1 MICIKCGAD
10 VPDAPYCCQCGWK
23 QSNNPEKRTKRG
35 NGQGHVWKRGRVWYA
50 QVTLYSEAK
59 IEDGKKV
66 YRQKRRSK
74 GGFKTKKEALDY
86 LQTLSGPSGRRAPT
100 LLELY
105 NAWEENDLPKLSE
118 SKQSGYKKARKRLD
132 DIMGRR
138 IDSLTTAELQELVN
152 REASSYYTARD
163 MKTLLSHLYKK
174 ALPDQFVQSN
184 LSQYIVLP
192 SLEEKEA
199 EAFTEEEVKK
209 MWEAFASGETF
220 IGYLLLMIY
229 SGMMPGELFACHKD
243 MIDFDRCEIWGCGK
257 KTKKRKKETPIVFP
271 EFIRPVLA
279 ELCEWKGGDMLQP
292 QYETEWY
299 DTYHEEVKRIGVRD
313 LPPYS
318 CRHTTGTEAA
328 RLNLSAPVI
337 QNIMRHSKITTTQ
350 KYIHLGAEDA
360 HRGVNQLKQAE

>member
-1 MICIKCGAD
+1 
-10 VPDAPYCCQCGWK
+10 
-23 QSNNPEKRTKRG
+23 
-35 NGQGHVWKRGRVWYA
+35 
-50 QVTLYSEAK
+50 
-59 IEDGKKV
+59 
-66 YRQKRRSK
+66 
-74 GGFKTKKEALDY
+74 
-86 LQTLSGPSGRRAPT
+86 
-100 LLELY
+100 
-105 NAWEENDLPKLSE
+105 
-118 SKQSGYKKARKRLD
+118 
-132 DIMGRR
+132 MGRR